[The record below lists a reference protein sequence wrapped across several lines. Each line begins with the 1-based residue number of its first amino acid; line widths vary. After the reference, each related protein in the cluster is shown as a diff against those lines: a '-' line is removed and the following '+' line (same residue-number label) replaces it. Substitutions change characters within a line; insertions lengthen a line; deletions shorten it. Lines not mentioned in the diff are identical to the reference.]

1 MSTLLLHSTSV
12 DLMVCGLQAADRSE
26 VISSLAKRLAETDH
40 GVDADFISGVA
51 LAREEIESTGIGDG
65 VALPHARTDGVQST
79 RLCVATLAEPVDWGA
94 YDEVAVRAVFLILGS
109 RRAPAQQ
116 LRVLADV
123 SGLVRQ
129 VGFVDELVASANEA
143 GMFEAIRSASTRKA

>member
-1 MSTLLLHSTSV
+1 MSTLLLRSTSI
-12 DLMVCGLQAADRSE
+12 DLMVCRLRSADRSE
-26 VISSLAKRLAETDH
+26 VITSLARRLAETDA
-40 GVDADFISGVA
+40 GVDAGFISGVA

-65 VALPHARTDGVQST
+65 VALPHARTDGVRST
-79 RLCVATLAEPVDWGA
+79 RLCVATLSEPVDWGA

-129 VGFVDELVASANEA
+129 AGFVDGLVAAANEA
-143 GMFEAIRSASTRKA
+143 AMFEAIRSASTRKA